1 MRFMLFFL
9 VIEKVATVKLA
20 TVRIAAASLIT
31 PLYLPGDTNVHPHH
45 VPKLVSPKW
54 HLGWFSRFAGLAS
67 IQADGRVA
75 IADGR
80 LVQLRKD
87 KPCNKHYK

>member
-45 VPKLVSPKW
+45 VPKLVSPKR

-67 IQADGRVA
+67 FQGRRTSCYSRRTTCSTEE
-75 IADGR
+75 GQT
-80 LVQLRKD
+80 L
-87 KPCNKHYK
+87 